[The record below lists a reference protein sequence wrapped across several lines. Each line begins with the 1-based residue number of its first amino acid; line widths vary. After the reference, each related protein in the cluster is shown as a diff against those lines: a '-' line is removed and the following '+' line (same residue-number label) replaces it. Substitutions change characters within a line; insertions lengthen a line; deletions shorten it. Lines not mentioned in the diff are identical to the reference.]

1 MAYRFETFWDD
12 EGIGGYP
19 MSQTDFMSHES
30 WEIGCVNYARF
41 PKSDHINKACYYII
55 YVVLP
60 HISTL

>member
-30 WEIGCVNYARF
+30 
-41 PKSDHINKACYYII
+41 
-55 YVVLP
+55 
-60 HISTL
+60 